1 MSSRN
6 DDLEFPGDE
15 FGGRSLPARTGD
27 APAGGGALFAAPD
40 PHGSSGGGGAASE
53 VSRRVTLATVAAV
66 SGIALGTVALLATK
80 NGESSSAWVVL
91 LIAAIAGLT
100 LLARNFAAG
109 IVLFLGVC
117 WIVVRTPDVATGGSG
132 GGQGL
137 PLSQLGLAVL
147 LAVWVAKRFAA
158 QNFRLYKMPILVPVA
173 LYLFV
178 CFWSTVNS
186 LVFRDPQ
193 VMKHSFVQY
202 TQVNIL
208 EMALRVLALSA
219 AVMIANT
226 LEGRTLRWAAAI
238 LLVPGLATFSGLVP
252 FLPSS
257 NYLTF
262 AQVISASVLAA
273 FVLTGQ
279 GPLWLRVVGG
289 AFALSILGRLLL
301 NGTEWVSGWFACLA
315 ALAVVTFFAQRRLLA
330 VACIVLTLLVVVRF
344 DYFYEKVYVT
354 NFYKGS
360 LSNNRTDMV
369 RAGVLYATKFPLGIG
384 LGNYRQYN
392 QWYGSKEIWNTSAFS
407 SAHGTIAQSLS
418 ETGFLGL
425 LAFLL
430 LLASI
435 VRMLYHAWRVLPP
448 GRAKSYV
455 LGALGA
461 FIGIGS
467 AAAFNGDYLFPTYH
481 NGAMA
486 TFGATV
492 YVFFL
497 IGVAGAIAR
506 EHGVVFST
514 AAAAPAP
521 LPIPPLA
528 VPVAPRERPAAPR
541 RPAPL
546 INRPLVGGPS
556 AARATREPRS

>member
-15 FGGRSLPARTGD
+15 FGGRPLARTLD
-27 APAGGGALFAAPD
+27 APVGGGVFAPPD
-40 PHGSSGGGGAASE
+40 PHGSGGGASE
-53 VSRRVTLATVAAV
+53 VSRRVTLVTVAAV

-80 NGESSSAWVVL
+80 NGESSPAWLVL

-137 PLSQLGLAVL
+137 PLSQLGLAAL
-147 LAVWVAKRFAA
+147 LAIWVAKRFAA
-158 QNFRLYKMPILVPVA
+158 QDFRLYKMPILAPIA
-173 LYLFV
+173 LYLLV
-178 CFWSTVNS
+178 CSWSTINS

-208 EMALRVLALSA
+208 EMALRVLALGA

-226 LEGRTLRWAAAI
+226 LEGRALRWAAAV
-238 LLVPGLATFSGLVP
+238 LLLPGLATFSGLLP
-252 FLPSS
+252 FLPST

-262 AQVISASVLAA
+262 AQVISASVLVA

-392 QWYGSKEIWNTSAFS
+392 QWYGSKAVWNTTAFS

-430 LLASI
+430 LIASI
-435 VRMLYHAWRVLPP
+435 VRTLYLAWRAMPP

-461 FIGIGS
+461 VIGIAS

-497 IGVAGAIAR
+497 IGVVGAIAR
-506 EHGVVFST
+506 EHGVVF
-514 AAAAPAP
+514 AAAVSPAPAP
-521 LPIPPLA
+521 PPA
-528 VPVAPRERPAAPR
+528 PVVPVPAPLRERTASR

-546 INRPLVGGPS
+546 INRPLGG
-556 AARATREPRS
+556 ATSRTAMGEPRS

>member
-15 FGGRSLPARTGD
+15 FGGRASGRLLE
-27 APAGGGALFAAPD
+27 APGGASTFAPPD
-40 PHGSSGGGGAASE
+40 PQGSGGGGGASD

-66 SGIALGTVALLATK
+66 SGIALGVIALVATK
-80 NGESSSAWVVL
+80 NGESSPAWVVL

-100 LLARNFAAG
+100 LLARNLAAG

-137 PLSQLGLAVL
+137 PLSQLGLAAL
-147 LAVWVAKRFAA
+147 LVVWIAKRFAA
-158 QNFRLYKMPILVPVA
+158 QNFGLYKMPLLVPAA

-178 CFWSTVNS
+178 CFWSTINS

-193 VMKHSFVQY
+193 VMAHSFVQY

-208 EMALRVLALSA
+208 EMALRVLALGA
-219 AVMIANT
+219 AVMIANE
-226 LEGRTLRWAAAI
+226 LNGRALRAAAVV

-257 NYLTF
+257 TYLTF
-262 AQVISASVLAA
+262 AQVISASVLTA
-273 FVLTGQ
+273 FVLTRQ
-279 GPLWLRVVGG
+279 GALWIRVAGA
-289 AFALSILGRLLL
+289 AFALSILGALLL
-301 NGTEWVSGWFACLA
+301 NGTEWVSGWFSCMV
-315 ALAVVTFFAQRRLLA
+315 ALTVVTFFANRRLLV
-330 VACIVLTLLVVVRF
+330 VACVLVTLLVLVRF
-344 DYFYEKVYVT
+344 DYFYQAVYVT
-354 NFYKGS
+354 NFYKGK
-360 LSNNRTDMV
+360 LTNNRTDMI

-392 QWYGSKEIWNTSAFS
+392 QWYGSKEVWNTTSFS
-407 SAHGTIAQSLS
+407 SAHGTIGQALS

-425 LAFLL
+425 FALLL

-461 FIGIGS
+461 FVGVAS
-467 AAAFNGDYLFPTYH
+467 AAAFNGDYIFPTYH

-492 YVFFL
+492 YLFFL

-506 EHGVVFST
+506 EHGVVFSA

-521 LPIPPLA
+521 LPVSPPA

-546 INRPLVGGPS
+546 INRPLGNPS
-556 AARATREPRS
+556 APRAATGETRS